1 MVRRIRRYR
10 KYSHQNG
17 AGFFDIIKKAGKFLG
32 SKKARKILEYGRKG
46 LDIAEK
52 AQRGI
57 AGFTGQNGAGMRGGA
72 GMRMRRG
79 NHPITPTQVR
89 QLLHLLNNNN
99 NRSRSRRRGGKRG
112 KMVRRRGRGR
122 NQKGGFIGWLIKQ
135 FM

>member
-72 GMRMRRG
+72 GRRMRRG

-89 QLLHLLNNNN
+89 QLLHLIIIDLDLVDVVVN
-99 NRSRSRRRGGKRG
+99 
-112 KMVRRRGRGR
+112 VGR
-122 NQKGGFIGWLIKQ
+122 WSDVVVADVIKKAAL
-135 FM
+135 

>member
-1 MVRRIRRYR
+1 MIRRIRIYR

-17 AGFFDIIKKAGKFLG
+17 TGFFDIIKKAGKFLG
-32 SKKARKILEYGRKG
+32 SKKARKILKYGRKG
-46 LDIAEK
+46 LHIAEK

-57 AGFTGQNGAGMRGGA
+57 AGFTGQSGAGMRGGA
-72 GMRMRRG
+72 GMRKRRG

-99 NRSRSRRRGGKRG
+99 RSRSRRRGGGKRG
-112 KMVRRRGRGR
+112 RMVRRRGHGR